1 MSSQIWRTPF
11 RLLVGALSS
20 LDTNLN
26 SSAGTRDVLGRKRKE
41 SLGEHARHPET
52 LIGAGKAGVLH
63 SPLSHA
69 PWWPGGSYALAGP
82 W

>member
-1 MSSQIWRTPF
+1 MENALQIAGWSLEFPY
-11 RLLVGALSS
+11 

-52 LIGAGKAGVLH
+52 LIGASKAGVLH